1 MKETESF
8 KEKLGYW
15 TYASMAWLSE
25 NLPERAGR
33 LVFRIGGRLAFAL
46 VKSAR
51 ATVSANLA
59 QVMGLPSDSELLRA
73 SVREAF
79 DRYAEY
85 WYETFRLRVMSR
97 AELYSRMSAEGLE
110 HMAAAIDAGKGAI
123 AVAAHM
129 GNWDAAGAYVAAEGF
144 DVVAVAEALRPKRLL
159 DLFVRHRE
167 EIGMKIISLEKGGK
181 VAQQLSER
189 LAGNCVVA
197 LVADRDLSG
206 KGIEVEMFGAKRNLP
221 AGPAVLSTSTGAPIL
236 VVSVYSEGERWRMHI
251 SPPLEI
257 SPSGNVREDVVALTR
272 VMAGEFEKAIAA
284 SPTNWHMFQPAW
296 P

>member
-1 MKETESF
+1 MKETESL

-15 TYASMAWLSE
+15 TYASMAWLSTK
-25 NLPERAGR
+25 LPERTGR
-33 LVFRIGGRLAFAL
+33 LVFRIGGRLAFMSAK
-46 VKSAR
+46 VAR
-51 ATVSANLA
+51 ATVSANLS

-79 DRYAEY
+79 ERYAEY
-85 WYETFRLRVMSR
+85 WYETFRLRVMSE
-97 AELYSRMSAEGLE
+97 AELLARVSGEGLE
-110 HMAAAIDAGKGAI
+110 NMSAAKEAGKGAI

-129 GNWDAAGAYVAAEGF
+129 GNWDAAGAYVAASGF
-144 DVVAVAEALRPKRLL
+144 EVVAVAEALRPKRLL

-167 EIGMKIISLEKGGK
+167 EIGMKIIPLEKGGK
-181 VAQQLSER
+181 VAKQLTEH
-189 LAGNCVVA
+189 LALNRVVA

-206 KGIEVEMFGAKRNLP
+206 KGIEVEMFGAPRKLP

-236 VVSVYSEGERWRMHI
+236 VVTVYSEGERWRVRI
-251 SPPLEI
+251 GPPVTIE
-257 SPSGNVREDVVALTR
+257 PSGNVREDVAALTR
-272 VMAGEFEKAIAA
+272 KMAGEFEKAIAA